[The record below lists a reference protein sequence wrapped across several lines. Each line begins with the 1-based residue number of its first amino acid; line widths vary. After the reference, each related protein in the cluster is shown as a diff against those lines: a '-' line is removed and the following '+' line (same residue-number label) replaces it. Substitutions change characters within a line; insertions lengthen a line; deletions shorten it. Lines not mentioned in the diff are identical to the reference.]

1 MTPDVNRAGSIRR
14 LLTRCNESGI
24 GKDQWR
30 RAADADTRTGDGSPS
45 ARSTERRSDSRMQ
58 KRKRV
63 AIIGFASSS
72 RDQAPYADESFE
84 IWSLNHAYTHVPRW
98 DRWFEVHPKAH
109 FQRDLLRDGMPQ
121 DGKRHM
127 DWLKQEPA
135 GGRPIYCQEHYDDI
149 PASVRF
155 PREEINEWLRKN
167 GGQELE
173 QALPDGF
180 FVDDYYTS
188 TPAEMLALAL
198 YEGFEEIHLYGI
210 DMLQAEE
217 WGYQRSGCEYYVGF
231 ARGRGIKVYI
241 PQTSALCKANYVY
254 GYSEPPTDIAH
265 VQPYVEYL
273 GTKIS
278 ESDLNKQKAAS
289 IANTLD
295 GGLQMARLVL
305 EMIDKGVVLRDADG
319 KPVKREDQD
328 FADRRPATLA
338 DVKAECEAQIKKL
351 EVQAHQAQNTVVAMD
366 GQLAGFRCSQ
376 SWIEHYARG
385 GKLA

>member
-1 MTPDVNRAGSIRR
+1 M
-14 LLTRCNESGI
+14 E
-24 GKDQWR
+24 
-30 RAADADTRTGDGSPS
+30 
-45 ARSTERRSDSRMQ
+45 

-72 RDQAPYADESFE
+72 RDQAPYGDESFE

-98 DRWFEVHPKAH
+98 DRWYEIHDKAH

-121 DGKRHM
+121 DGKRHV

-155 PREEINEWLRKN
+155 PRQEINAWFRKN
-167 GGQELE
+167 GGLMLE
-173 QALPDGF
+173 EAGLPDGYF
-180 FVDDYYTS
+180 AEDYYTS
-188 TPAEMLALAL
+188 TPAQMMALAI

-217 WGYQRSGCEYYVGF
+217 YFYQRSGVEYYVGF

-265 VQPYVEYL
+265 VQAYVEYL
-273 GTKIS
+273 GTKIA
-278 ESDLNKQKAAS
+278 ESDMNKQKAAN
-289 IANTLD
+289 IAHTLD
-295 GGLQMARLVL
+295 GGLQMARLML
-305 EMIDKGVVLRDADG
+305 ELVNTGVVLRDAQG
-319 KPVKREDQD
+319 NPVKQEDKE
-328 FADRRPATLA
+328 FADRRDATMA

-351 EVQAHQAQNTVVAMD
+351 EAQSLQAQNTVVAMD

>member
-1 MTPDVNRAGSIRR
+1 M
-14 LLTRCNESGI
+14 E
-24 GKDQWR
+24 
-30 RAADADTRTGDGSPS
+30 
-45 ARSTERRSDSRMQ
+45 

-72 RDQAPYADESFE
+72 RDQAPYGDESFE

-98 DRWFEVHPKAH
+98 DRWFEIHPRAH

-121 DGKRHM
+121 DGQRHV
-127 DWLKQEPA
+127 DWLKQEPS
-135 GGRPIYCQEHYDDI
+135 GRRPIYCQEHYDDI
-149 PASVRF
+149 PASVRW
-155 PREEINEWLRKN
+155 PRDEINAWFRKN
-167 GGQELE
+167 GGLMLE
-173 QALPDGF
+173 EAGLADGYF
-180 FVDDYYTS
+180 ADDYYTS
-188 TPAEMLALAL
+188 TPGQMLAHAI
-198 YEGFEEIHLYGI
+198 YEDFDEIHLYGI
-210 DMLQAEE
+210 DMLQSEE
-217 WGYQRSGCEYYVGF
+217 YFYQRSGCEYYIGF
-231 ARGRGIKVYI
+231 ARGRGTKVYI

-278 ESDLNKQKAAS
+278 ESDLNKQKAVGVAH
-289 IANTLD
+289 TLD

-305 EMIDKGVVLRDADG
+305 EMVRTGIVLRDSDG
-319 KPVKREDQD
+319 NPIKREGQE
-328 FADRRPATLA
+328 FADRRPATLD
-338 DVKAECEAQIKKL
+338 DVRTECEAQIKKL
-351 EVQAHQAQNTVVAMD
+351 EAQSLQAQNTVVAMD